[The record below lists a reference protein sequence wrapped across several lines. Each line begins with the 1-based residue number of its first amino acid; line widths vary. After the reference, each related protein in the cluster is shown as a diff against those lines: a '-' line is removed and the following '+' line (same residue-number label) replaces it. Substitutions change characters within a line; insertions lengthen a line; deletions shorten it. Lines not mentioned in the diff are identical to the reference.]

1 MYDQIFYLLFTNHI
15 YYQSWNQSIPCSFIW
30 FMLNIGSPSARLSI
44 MRLCLTVIIAL
55 YISVSH
61 FRKKPIRFVYICQC
75 VVYTRTFKDA
85 DRFFSSQPFC
95 TLRGGSETG
104 FLVLMN
110 KEADRTFSHSPLIL
124 FFSFAL
130 TLRRWWN
137 CSISLP
143 CSDFKQNSLS

>member
-1 MYDQIFYLLFTNHI
+1 MSALIDVHIPIPELDDPGLCLTIVRIKHMYDQIFHLLFTNHI

-55 YISVSH
+55 YISVSP

-95 TLRGGSETG
+95 ITRGGSET
-104 FLVLMN
+104 
-110 KEADRTFSHSPLIL
+110 RY
-124 FFSFAL
+124 
-130 TLRRWWN
+130 
-137 CSISLP
+137 
-143 CSDFKQNSLS
+143 